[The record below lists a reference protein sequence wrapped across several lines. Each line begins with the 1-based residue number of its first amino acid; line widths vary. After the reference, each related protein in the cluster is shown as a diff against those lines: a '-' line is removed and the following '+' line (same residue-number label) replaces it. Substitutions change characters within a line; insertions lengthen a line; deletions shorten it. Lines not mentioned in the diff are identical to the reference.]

1 MKKLTADDIIKL
13 LAAPETDRME
23 FKEAKR
29 ALPKSFWESY
39 SAFANT
45 DGGLILLGVKET
57 DGQYHVQGVDDADK
71 IMQDLWNNANNRQK
85 ISANILFNRHVYPVT
100 SWHRRRS

>member
-29 ALPKSFWESY
+29 ALPKSF
-39 SAFANT
+39 
-45 DGGLILLGVKET
+45 
-57 DGQYHVQGVDDADK
+57 
-71 IMQDLWNNANNRQK
+71 
-85 ISANILFNRHVYPVT
+85 
-100 SWHRRRS
+100 